1 MSAPNPVAAGHG
13 YDQPYLCPPYLPGT
27 YMNPSLPPNS
37 IAASVGGG
45 SSSVDNTATYISDP
59 NAEGVKPPNTQA
71 NALAYSTNGQ
81 GQIYGWSIANQNW
94 V

>member
-27 YMNPSLPPNS
+27 YMVVPTPPSNISGSAAGNNDMTYINDPNVEGVVPPN
-37 IAASVGGG
+37 
-45 SSSVDNTATYISDP
+45 P
-59 NAEGVKPPNTQA
+59 LA

-81 GQIYGWSIANQNW
+81 GAVYGWSVANQNW
-94 V
+94 T